1 MAAMRRHA
9 EPHRHFL
16 HDERHEEGEQNERD
30 EEADPIGRAGGRVGD
45 HAGAVVLPQ
54 HDQHART
61 GEEPEQPQRAF
72 GGAGFKDLQTIA
84 RPQYILVGDALLRAP
99 GER

>member
-16 HDERHEEGEQNERD
+16 HDEGHKEGEQDEWD
-30 EEADPIGRAGGRVGD
+30 EEAYSIGRAGCGVRD
-45 HAGAVVLPQ
+45 HAGAVILPQ
-54 HDQHART
+54 HDQHTWT
-61 GEEPEQPQRAF
+61 GEEPEQSQRAF

-84 RPQYILVGDALLRAP
+84 RPQDILLGDALLRAP
-99 GER
+99 GEH